1 MKREETINIILIGDV
16 NVGKTSL
23 ILKYLNKSR
32 KKLLP
37 TLGV

>member
-1 MKREETINIILIGDV
+1 MRREETINIILIGDI

-23 ILKYLNKSR
+23 ILQFLKRTK